1 MPLRHLYIGEFGYG
15 NLGDDMAVRFMTE
28 ALKDNKVVCR
38 SFSKLGDLSGEI
50 FKTLIVGGG
59 TLLDCRGSV
68 WMRKLLELSTHAG
81 RTALAG
87 TGLDPG
93 QPWTPRGRRIL
104 TGLLEGTRQG
114 ERLVRG
120 PISVAMI
127 KLATGI
133 DCEVGLDPMVLFE
146 PRLKP
151 KGNDTI
157 LIVPGHQAKTVAGN
171 LYHERMINVT
181 GELVRLD
188 WQVSFL
194 PVWRRDIDLALLYSH
209 EVGNGSL
216 AETGTDFESIVGA
229 MGNAHVVITDR
240 LHAGLLALLLGRPA
254 LFMAHHVKAVDL
266 CLALGWSHYLAP
278 NNDEWP
284 AAILEFV
291 EQPSSIPMEKLG
303 RYRKHFQGFIRR
315 LGRD

>member
-15 NLGDDMAVRFMTE
+15 NLGDDTSVRLMESAVQEEM
-28 ALKDNKVVCR
+28 LCR
-38 SFSKLGDLSGEI
+38 SFSKLGDVSGER

-59 TLLDCRGSV
+59 TLLDCRGST
-68 WMRKLLELSTHAG
+68 WMRQLLELSTLAG

-93 QPWTPRGRRIL
+93 QPWTPKGLQIL
-104 TGLLEGTRQG
+104 TSLLEHTRQG

-120 PISVAMI
+120 PISQSMI
-127 KLATGI
+127 SLASGI
-133 DCEVGLDPMVLFE
+133 DCQVGIDPMVLFE
-146 PRLKP
+146 PRLGP
-151 KGNDTI
+151 KESDRI

-171 LYHERMINVT
+171 LYYERM
-181 GELVRLD
+181 
-188 WQVSFL
+188 VSVSRNLKALNWEIGFL
-194 PVWRRDIDLALLYSH
+194 PVWQRDIDLALLYSH
-209 EVGNGSL
+209 DVGNGSL
-216 AETGTDFESIVGA
+216 VMNGTDFESVVEAI
-229 MGNAHVVITDR
+229 GNAHVVITDR

-266 CLALGWSHYLAP
+266 CLALNWPHYLAP
-278 NNDEWP
+278 NGDTWQANIP
-284 AAILEFV
+284 AFV
-291 EQPSSIPMEKLG
+291 EQPSALPMDMLR